1 MGRKQDTFIA
11 ISMEKKE
18 KTKYIYYVFFA
29 IIIFVC
35 IYVPF
40 FGMNLRYQT
49 GSLLRTLFEIC
60 GTWILTFGGLL
71 TALGFIG
78 IFTHSGNWMKWLI
91 YGGIMLWIGSW
102 LTGAPF
108 TAFDIFF
115 SGGNGSLPGGGGY
128 H

>member
-18 KTKYIYYVFFA
+18 KTKYFYYVFFA

-49 GSLLRTLFEIC
+49 ESLLRTLFEIC
-60 GTWILTFGGLL
+60 GTWILTIGGFLA
-71 TALGFIG
+71 ALGFIG
-78 IFTHSGNWMKWLI
+78 IFTHSGKWMKWLI
-91 YGGIMLWIGSW
+91 YGGIMIWIGSW

-115 SGGNGSLPGGGGY
+115 SGGSGSSTGGGGY